1 MKLTLF
7 DGHLD
12 ELRAVYDAP
21 RIAVPR
27 TVFNAA
33 LDRPEAVPPSP
44 HSA

>member
-1 MKLTLF
+1 VNLTHF

-12 ELRAVYDAP
+12 KLRAVYDAP

-27 TVFNAA
+27 TVFNAV
-33 LDRPEAVPPSP
+33 LGRPEAVSPSP